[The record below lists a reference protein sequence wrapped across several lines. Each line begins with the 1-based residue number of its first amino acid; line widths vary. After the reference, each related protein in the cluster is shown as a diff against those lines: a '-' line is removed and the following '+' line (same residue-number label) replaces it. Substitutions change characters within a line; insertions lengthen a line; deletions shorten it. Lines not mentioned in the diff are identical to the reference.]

1 MTNEPNRCGID
12 PTEELPDRIAH
23 RRKIAER
30 LALDGREYGADGP
43 SRTVDRAGSGHSAH
57 RTRRQL
63 IIQLWSRTP
72 HDLRNEIIIDQ

>member
-57 RTRRQL
+57 RPGASLSSSSGRGP
-63 IIQLWSRTP
+63 RTT
-72 HDLRNEIIIDQ
+72 